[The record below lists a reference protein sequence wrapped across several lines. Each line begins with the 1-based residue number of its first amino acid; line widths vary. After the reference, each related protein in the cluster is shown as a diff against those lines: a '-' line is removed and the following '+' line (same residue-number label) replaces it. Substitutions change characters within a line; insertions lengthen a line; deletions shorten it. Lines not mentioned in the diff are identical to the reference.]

1 MVAISSSGSGE
12 GPGKATT
19 RAYSTKG
26 ACPWRPARWGG
37 DTLHTLD
44 LYSRAGRAGA
54 LLRSWIM
61 QAAARLLST
70 DRGGAAR
77 AGMDVDVSSAE
88 AAAGRDAGE
97 GRRYPD

>member
-37 DTLHTLD
+37 DTLQTVD
-44 LYSRAGRAGA
+44 LYSRAGRARA
-54 LLRSWIM
+54 LLRSRIM
-61 QAAARLLST
+61 QAAARLPGT

-77 AGMDVDVSSAE
+77 AGTDVDASSV
-88 AAAGRDAGE
+88 GRCSG
-97 GRRYPD
+97 P